1 MNSSY
6 TTMISNPLKPGKN
19 FHFSVRRLNQTL
31 SRKKKK
37 NKKSSLDIAQFYI
50 LSYNSNPNEFRP
62 RCIPPIPKITAKQSD
77 STRRFNRHARA
88 ITSHRSLQP
97 CEKRNNPWYNV
108 TKERNIDARGE
119 SANMTIRRES
129 WSVE

>member
-19 FHFSVRRLNQTL
+19 FRFSVRRLNQTL

-37 NKKSSLDIAQFYI
+37 IKNRVSIPHNFTFYPIIQIQTSFSPDVFRLLLKLLPNNVIQLD
-50 LSYNSNPNEFRP
+50 
-62 RCIPPIPKITAKQSD
+62 D
-77 STRRFNRHARA
+77 STRHARA

-108 TKERNIDARGE
+108 TRERNIDARGE

-129 WSVE
+129 